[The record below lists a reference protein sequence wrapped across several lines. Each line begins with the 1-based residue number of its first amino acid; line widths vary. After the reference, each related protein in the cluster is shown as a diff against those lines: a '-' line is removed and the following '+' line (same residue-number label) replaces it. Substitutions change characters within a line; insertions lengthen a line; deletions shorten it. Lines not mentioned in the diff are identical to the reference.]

1 MRRDTSGCA
10 AAAAAL
16 GEFSSSLPEAVHVS
30 DYVLHESDLAIVD
43 GKREEIK
50 AQPNT
55 SLVILNFKLPAF
67 TPILWQ
73 QAGSLRLCA
82 DGGVNRLYDE
92 LPGMFP
98 GEDPDDVRRSLPT
111 PCFPPF
117 LLRRLKSSCRTS
129 SRAVDL
135 DLAHRAPKCSP
146 TETVESTEVCSY
158 LPLSSLPAPTG
169 SPPTAIHPQGAE
181 IVDMSKDQDTT
192 DLHKCINRILL
203 DTGHSSSVTPSAIP
217 PPTPSP
223 PPLSE
228 STAATQ
234 TPSTTA
240 NSNNTGS
247 TDNAALYPES
257 SSLSLDSAPETHFSG
272 LAQQPHNRIL
282 SQPEP
287 KPEPPALPRP
297 DQPQPQALLPAKVV
311 RPDQRVIVVGSLGGR
326 MDHEF
331 GNVNVLHRFRHVSI
345 VLLSE
350 DCQLFLLPAG
360 WRHVI
365 MPHPRWEGP
374 HCGLIPVGEPSHGTT
389 TTGLRWNLS
398 NTPMRFGGLVST
410 SNLVVAPTVT
420 VEALL
425 IVNYSGPDFSHRCRF
440 SYVEISERAS
450 YQVSVLRI
458 RNHPERTPRLVN
470 HPERTNLFIEPLGFA
485 YNSSNRPI
493 VLLQYHEHDTHW
505 GTLAHCHGDTCP
517 TLTSCGPA
525 FPNLRACWNP
535 DLVDPDRVF
544 LDPPVNC
551 PKRNATAGLDP
562 HTRKHISDG
571 YDETC
576 SHRED
581 FNPRDAMA
589 LQMFEVKGA
598 YVTDKG
604 YVFNRT
610 HRFVRPGCGRF
621 NEQQVHVLP
630 AAFTWSNS
638 YGFNFYHFV
647 AETMPLLLVAAPLL
661 PRIMPS
667 TPILASR
674 MQWEVYKQFG
684 EALIGIKY
692 EDMRVLP
699 LVAQDLFFVETL
711 YEAACLSMYSRPF
724 LPSSSSSLPPL
735 TTPSSPWLQ
744 PIAQTCGNP
753 SKALW
758 QSLRRT
764 HLLHPRG
771 LPLFRPDWSYQPPP
785 PLSPQQAQ
793 ELPPDWVVVLAK
805 RPAKRRS
812 ISNFAEVEEVVER
825 AFPNERIVKF
835 TGSLSVLEGHGAAL
849 ANLVSLLPVTS
860 PSPPTPS
867 CLSPAAARELFQRT
881 RLFVAGHGAALT
893 NLIFMPE
900 KASVLEIR
908 PDGCPVV
915 CYNHLAYASSLVY
928 HLVFSHGGCYDTTA
942 APLYFP
948 PFAPFPSPLRC
959 PLLAPPSRH
968 LPPTSSRLLF
978 PPHLHFPFV
987 PAFFLSEPVIIA
999 ASPLTSP
1006 VAASAADAYLYAHL
1020 VDGESRAVVY
1030 LHVNFDSATAT
1041 IQATYKIFAALPV
1054 APPVY
1059 ITLAGTTVPG
1069 CDPLRCSLP
1078 PGNPTWVQPVP
1089 SVWQAIGTFTS
1100 SPVSDPERYGALLQ
1114 LIDNSLVFPGVVM
1127 AYKDAQGAMRPVM
1140 AQLRADATRKF
1151 LEVGP
1156 IPAYVPSPQYVVRFL
1171 SYMPGGAN
1179 ISLSQS
1185 ADKLSFQAS
1194 FALAVVVP
1202 SEEPITVFLN
1212 VNLLDALP
1220 PTHLPPAGG
1229 CAAKKE
1235 KGSNKDKRKVKG
1247 KDKPKCNK
1255 GKGKG
1260 KKGGDDDE
1268 CCDDDGDTLPP
1279 PPPPPTPNVTSTRAF
1294 LYSNSSPCDLNCTSV
1309 IVLHGTQSWSFAG
1322 LTPEALAASDGYNA
1336 LVALMQY
1343 AATGVK
1349 GRLVNATMKL
1359 AAIDQPNG
1367 PNDLLQRA

>member
-98 GEDPDDVRRSLPT
+98 GEDPDDVRRRFVPHII
-111 PCFPPF
+111 
-117 LLRRLKSSCRTS
+117 KG
-129 SRAVDL
+129 DL
-135 DLAHRAPKCSP
+135 DSARPQVLAFYKQ
-146 TETVESTEVCSY
+146 
-158 LPLSSLPAPTG
+158 L
-169 SPPTAIHPQGAE
+169 GAE

-203 DTGHSSSVTPSAIP
+203 DTGHSSSVSPSAIP

-365 MPHPRWEGP
+365 TPHPRWEGP

-410 SNLVVAPTVT
+410 SNLLFLHLVFLVAGTCARRAAST
-420 VEALL
+420 KLL
-425 IVNYSGPDFSHRCRF
+425 DDSADVLHGRSHTIDDTWHGSTHHATDHPSRDDDASDSDSTGDNRRQLQMVGHVKAF
-440 SYVEISERAS
+440 ETQLQYYVPLPVR
-450 YQVSVLRI
+450 
-458 RNHPERTPRLVN
+458 N

-621 NEQQVHVLP
+621 NEISFTPQQQVHVLP

-711 YEAACLSMYSRPF
+711 YE
-724 LPSSSSSLPPL
+724 
-735 TTPSSPWLQ
+735 

-812 ISNFAEVEEVVER
+812 ISNFVEVEEVVER

-835 TGSLSVLEGHGAAL
+835 TGSLSVLE
-849 ANLVSLLPVTS
+849 
-860 PSPPTPS
+860 
-867 CLSPAAARELFQRT
+867 ARELFQRT

-987 PAFFLSEPVIIA
+987 PGFFLSEPVIIA

-1185 ADKLSFQAS
+1185 ADGLSFQAS

-1212 VNLLDALP
+1212 VNLLDTLP

-1235 KGSNKDKRKVKG
+1235 KGSNKDKSKVKG

-1268 CCDDDGDTLPP
+1268 CCDDDGDTLPPPPP